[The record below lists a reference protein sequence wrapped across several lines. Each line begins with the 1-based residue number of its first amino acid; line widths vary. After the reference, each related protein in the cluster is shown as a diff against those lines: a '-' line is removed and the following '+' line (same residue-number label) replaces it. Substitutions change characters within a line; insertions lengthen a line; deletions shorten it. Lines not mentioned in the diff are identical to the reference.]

1 MGQAADFRMTAGQSW
16 GRRSPGDW
24 LCLGML
30 VSWVKGRTQEQVPL
44 TGGYGSTR
52 TSDDL
57 TISYYKL

>member
-1 MGQAADFRMTAGQSW
+1 MTAGQSW

-24 LCLGML
+24 LCLGIL
-30 VSWVKGRTQEQVPL
+30 VSWVKGRTQERVHL
-44 TGGYGSTR
+44 TVGYGSTR